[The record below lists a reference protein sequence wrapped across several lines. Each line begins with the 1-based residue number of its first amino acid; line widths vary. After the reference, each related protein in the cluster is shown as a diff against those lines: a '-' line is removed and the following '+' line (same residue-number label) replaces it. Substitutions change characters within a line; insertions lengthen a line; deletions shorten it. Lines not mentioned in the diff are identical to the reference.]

1 MLTSSSKLCALS
13 DTFCSLL
20 LALTHRRAGRNGIS
34 CPHMIQVKSVLWSYT
49 LVQSV
54 KVSMIKH
61 HQLSYFTA
69 FCCLLILPL
78 VLEGGTGI
86 MKYKTW
92 FMLQM
97 ESENVVDFFICVPA
111 LPIPRTVLR
120 RMKKPKCCFLHSKKW
135 RQGTTEKVHGQIPFC
150 LNCRETNEQR
160 NLQSFDLRMSLAN
173 TKICL
178 KFLLFYSATLPF
190 AFLCCVMNVPCPH
203 VVTVA
208 LCLKPH

>member
-34 CPHMIQVKSVLWSYT
+34 CPHMIQVKSVLWSYM

-86 MKYKTW
+86 RKYKTW

-97 ESENVVDFFICVPA
+97 ESENVVDFLYVYQHFQSQELCWEEWKNLSAISC
-111 LPIPRTVLR
+111 T
-120 RMKKPKCCFLHSKKW
+120 KW

-173 TKICL
+173 IKICL
-178 KFLLFYSATLPF
+178 KFLLFSSATLPF

-203 VVTVA
+203 LVTVA
-208 LCLKPH
+208 LCLKPQ